1 MALVVSEQSFLVG
14 RGAGLA
20 NPVLHAELKRFLA
33 RRLGDTDAE
42 DLVQATLAEALA
54 SPNLPVDPEGVR
66 RFVFGIARHK
76 LIDHFRGRGRETS
89 DDDSEA
95 AAPSGDGVG
104 VRDLMRWAERELPPE
119 GDAQRTFEWMLREG
133 DGERLEQIA
142 EEEQIPAPRVRQR
155 VSRLRRYLRARWVAQ
170 AAVLGLGTG
179 LLVLLGYYAF
189 SEPEPGQEIVRES
202 PPLRPEIER
211 ARRLRALA
219 FERCAAQDTALCLEQ
234 LDRARALDPAGD
246 AEPGVQRA
254 RAAAK
259 ASPAPAPQPSASP
272 PAIPSGARSFDGK
285 GAELVPPQQPKALRA
300 RRTATKEGLPISGD
314 STSNATPTPAAAPA
328 SKLAPP
334 SKAVP
339 PSKPT
344 PPAPRR
350 MDRKNAAYDP
360 KTEESRK

>member
-1 MALVVSEQSFLVG
+1 MALVVSESFSVG

-54 SPNLPVDPEGVR
+54 SPNLPADPEGLR

-76 LIDHFRGRGRETS
+76 LVDYLRRRGRETN
-89 DDDSEA
+89 DDDSET
-95 AAPSGDGVG
+95 AAPSGDSLG

-170 AAVLGLGTG
+170 VAVLGLGTG

-189 SEPEPGQEIVRES
+189 SPPEPDQEIVREN
-202 PPLRPEIER
+202 PPLRPEIGR

-219 FERCAAQDTALCLEQ
+219 FERCAAQDNAMCLEQ
-234 LDRARALDPAGD
+234 LDRARELDPVGD
-246 AEPGVQRA
+246 ADPRVQRA

-259 ASPAPAPQPSASP
+259 AAPAPTPPPSVSP

-285 GAELVPPQQPKALRA
+285 GTELVPPQQPKGLRA

-314 STSNATPTPAAAPA
+314 SLPISKDSTSNAKRTPAPESAPA
-328 SKLAPP
+328 SKRAPP
-334 SKAVP
+334 SKVEP
-339 PSKPT
+339 PSKPALR
-344 PPAPRR
+344 APE
-350 MDRKNAAYDP
+350 RKD
-360 KTEESRK
+360 